1 MAAFFVSS
9 CLCGSAAVLAMEFT
23 CKYAKPSGE
32 VIKSVL
38 VGQNMDEVRHHL
50 QEQGLLPIEIRAR
63 GWSLSFRPQKRRQRI
78 KDEDFILFN
87 QQFVALIRAGLPILR
102 SLDLLKDQI
111 RNPLLQHHMMNVRDR
126 VHSGELLSE
135 ALRAQGVFPSV
146 YTASIFAGERS
157 GNLVEVINR
166 YIQYEKTVL
175 TVRKRF
181 LNSLIYPTFL
191 IVLSIVMVGVIL
203 TYVIPKF
210 AQLYA
215 DLNTPLPITTR
226 LLIAVSG
233 TIQSHLV
240 LIVPLILGTLVILK
254 IWAGTGRGRHWLD
267 ELKLT
272 APVVG
277 NLWTMFSMAQL
288 SRTLATLLQGGIP
301 LVGALEVARDASGN
315 RVIGDSIRGAITQV
329 REGKP
334 LSDSLERMGH
344 FPYLA
349 LEMIRVGEQTGSLP
363 DMLNHVADFYDED
376 VNLRST
382 ALLSWVEPVIL
393 LFVAAF
399 IAMVLISLYM
409 PIFSIGSSIQT

>member
-1 MAAFFVSS
+1 
-9 CLCGSAAVLAMEFT
+9 MEFT

-32 VIKSVL
+32 VVRAVL
-38 VGQNMDEVRHHL
+38 AGQTIDEVRHHL
-50 QEQGLLPIEIRAR
+50 QEQGLLPMEIRPR
-63 GWSLSFRPQKRRQRI
+63 GWSLSFRPRRRRQTI
-78 KDEDFILFN
+78 KADDFILFN
-87 QQFVALIRAGLPILR
+87 QQFVALIRAGLPILK
-102 SLDLLKDQI
+102 SLDLLKDRI
-111 RNPLLQHHMMNVRDR
+111 RNPLLRHHMSNVRDR

-135 ALRAQGVFPSV
+135 ALRAQQVFPAV
-146 YTASIFAGERS
+146 YTASVFAGERS
-157 GNLVEVINR
+157 GNLVEVVNR
-166 YIQYEKTVL
+166 YIQYEKTIL

-191 IVLSIVMVGVIL
+191 IVLAFVMVGVIM

-210 AQLYA
+210 AELYA

-226 LLIAVSG
+226 LLIAVSA
-233 TIQSHLV
+233 TIQGHLV
-240 LIVPLILGTLVILK
+240 LIVPLLIGAIVAIK
-254 IWAGTGRGRHWLD
+254 IWLGTGRGRHLID

-272 APVVG
+272 APIVG

-315 RVIGDSIRGAITQV
+315 RVIGDSIRASVIQV
-329 REGKP
+329 REGKS
-334 LSDSLERMGH
+334 LSDSLEKSGH
-344 FPYLA
+344 FPDLA

-393 LFVAAF
+393 LFVAGF

-409 PIFSIGSSIQT
+409 PIFSIGTSVQT